1 MKRFTIIFSVLLV
14 LGFAGVLSYVA
25 ASPEFVPP
33 AALVGEGE
41 DPDAPIW
48 SMTMDEVLAEIAEQ
62 GLIDDP
68 STAIS
73 LAADG
78 LCTDARKISGA
89 EFYWWDLDNL
99 KDGSLEETS
108 YIRWH
113 YRHLRLREH
122 HKLCP

>member
-48 SMTMDEVLAEIAEQ
+48 GMTMDEVLAEIAEQ

-108 YIRWH
+108 RSEERRVGKECRSRW
-113 YRHLRLREH
+113 
-122 HKLCP
+122 